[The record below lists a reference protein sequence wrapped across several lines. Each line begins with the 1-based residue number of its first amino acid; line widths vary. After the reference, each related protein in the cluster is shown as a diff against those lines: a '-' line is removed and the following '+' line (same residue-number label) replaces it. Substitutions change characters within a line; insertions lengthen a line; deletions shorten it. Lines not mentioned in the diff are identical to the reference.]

1 MLKKKKLMGILTEKP
16 VSIGAKALV
25 IGAIAGLALA
35 TVYTAYKRKNK
46 PGQASEPGDHHLTD
60 LIMERYV
67 FNIAT
72 GSGQIPAVVEAA
84 GDCYSV
90 HLDGKYA
97 GTMWQ
102 DERKGMQWNTEDH
115 DLDQYMWEIAVHL
128 SEAFSRKGFP
138 SLLMGTYPEI
148 TSTAWKTDETLEVN
162 LRQETDMDVFNTFLK
177 DEILNLVTFEEHLD
191 LMVKKEND
199 PYFIIVGI
207 N

>member
-1 MLKKKKLMGILTEKP
+1 
-16 VSIGAKALV
+16 
-25 IGAIAGLALA
+25 
-35 TVYTAYKRKNK
+35 
-46 PGQASEPGDHHLTD
+46 
-60 LIMERYV
+60 MERYV
-67 FNIAT
+67 FNLHSDDGEI
-72 GSGQIPAVVEAA
+72 QAVVEQA

-90 HLDGKYA
+90 TLNGKHA

-102 DERKGMQWNTEDH
+102 EENNGMQWRSADEALNPY
-115 DLDQYMWEIAVHL
+115 LWEISVHL
-128 SEAFSRKGFP
+128 SEAFSRQGFP

-148 TSTAWKTDETLEVN
+148 TSTIWKTGETLEVN
-162 LRQETDMDVFNTFLK
+162 VKAETDMEVFITFLK